1 MMDSINIG
9 GVPRDA
15 TDTRERLIRAGEHLF
30 ARQGVDGA
38 RTADIRKAA
47 GQLNE
52 SALHYHFGSRQGLL
66 VAIFR
71 KHLEATEPARRAAL
85 AGLTDES
92 ASHDA
97 GDRGGDRGGV
107 GEGRAELRRVVAAL
121 VGPDAG
127 RLHSPDGRDYLR
139 IIVQVAGRAGVQQG
153 PARLPVEETALARVL
168 QRLEAWLT
176 GRLPEPVARERLAA
190 AIGFLTIALADRA
203 RRIDDGDALL
213 VDHDT
218 FTGEL
223 VAMITA
229 AMAAAPAQRRDH
241 ALPGGP
247 VAPGEASR
255 RRRRTGRA

>member
-1 MMDSINIG
+1 MESINICP
-9 GVPRDA
+9 VPRDA

-52 SALHYHFGSRQGLL
+52 SALQYHFGGRQGLL
-66 VAIFR
+66 VAIFT
-71 KHLEATEPARRAAL
+71 KHLQATEPARRAAL
-85 AGLTDES
+85 ATLADDTE
-92 ASHDA
+92 AA
-97 GDRGGDRGGV
+97 GH
-107 GEGRAELRRVVAAL
+107 RVVRRIVEAL
-121 VGPDAG
+121 VRPDAE

-153 PARLPVEETALARVL
+153 PARLPLEDTALARVL
-168 QRLEAWLT
+168 QHLEAWLT
-176 GRLPEPVARERLAA
+176 TRLPEPVARERVAA

-203 RRIDDGDALL
+203 RRIDEDEPVL

-223 VAMITA
+223 VAMISA
-229 AMAAAPAQRRDH
+229 AISADPDNVD
-241 ALPGGP
+241 G
-247 VAPGEASR
+247 
-255 RRRRTGRA
+255 

>member
-1 MMDSINIG
+1 MDSINIG

-52 SALHYHFGSRQGLL
+52 SALQYHFGGRQGLL
-66 VAIFR
+66 VAIFT
-71 KHLEATEPARRAAL
+71 KHLQATEPARRAAL
-85 AGLTDES
+85 ATLADDTAADGR
-92 ASHDA
+92 
-97 GDRGGDRGGV
+97 RG
-107 GEGRAELRRVVAAL
+107 LRRIVEAL
-121 VGPDAG
+121 VRPDAE

-153 PARLPVEETALARVL
+153 PARLPIEDTALARVL
-168 QRLEAWLT
+168 QHLAAWLT
-176 GRLPEPVARERLAA
+176 VRLPEPVARERVAA

-203 RRIDDGDALL
+203 RRIDEGEPVL
-213 VDHDT
+213 VDHET
-218 FTGEL
+218 FTREL

-229 AMAAAPAQRRDH
+229 AISADPDNAD
-241 ALPGGP
+241 G
-247 VAPGEASR
+247 
-255 RRRRTGRA
+255 

>member
-9 GVPRDA
+9 DVPRDA
-15 TDTRERLIRAGEHLF
+15 TDTRDRLIRAGEHLF

-52 SALHYHFGSRQGLL
+52 SALHYHFGGRQGLL

-85 AGLTDES
+85 AKLPS
-92 ASHDA
+92 
-97 GDRGGDRGGV
+97 GV
-107 GEGRAELRRVVAAL
+107 GDGRPGLRRVVAAL
-121 VGPDAG
+121 VRPDAE
-127 RLHSPDGRDYLR
+127 RLHAPDGRDYLR

-153 PARLPVEETALARVL
+153 PVRLPVEGTALAQVL

-176 GRLPEPVARERLAA
+176 GRLPEPVARERVAA
-190 AIGFLTIALADRA
+190 AIGFLTVALADRA
-203 RRIDDGDALL
+203 RRIDEGDAVL
-213 VDHDT
+213 VDHET

-229 AMAAAPAQRRDH
+229 AMAADPDN
-241 ALPGGP
+241 GG
-247 VAPGEASR
+247 G
-255 RRRRTGRA
+255 

>member
-9 GVPRDA
+9 DVPRDA

-47 GQLNE
+47 GQANE

-66 VAIFR
+66 VAIFT
-71 KHLEATEPARRAAL
+71 KHLQVTEPARRAAL
-85 AGLTDES
+85 DRL
-92 ASHDA
+92 A
-97 GDRGGDRGGV
+97 GDTRGGAR
-107 GEGRAELRRVVAAL
+107 ELRRVVEAL
-121 VGPDAG
+121 VVPDAE

-139 IIVQVAGRAGVQQG
+139 IIVQVAGRAGVQRG
-153 PARLPVEETALARVL
+153 PARLPIEDSALARVL
-168 QRLEAWLT
+168 EHLEAWLT
-176 GRLPEPVARERLAA
+176 GRLPEPVARERVAA

-203 RRIDDGDALL
+203 RRIDEDEAVL
-213 VDHDT
+213 VDHGT

-229 AMAAAPAQRRDH
+229 AMSAYPDN
-241 ALPGGP
+241 GDG
-247 VAPGEASR
+247 
-255 RRRRTGRA
+255 